1 MSCSLKRWQNKVA
14 VVTGASAGIGATI
27 AQTLVEEGLQ
37 VVGLARKSDKV
48 EEIAKKLSGATGK
61 LYAYKANIT
70 NEEEVLNA
78 FDWIVRNVGP
88 VSVLVNNAG
97 IGFAG
102 TLIDGETQF
111 WKQTLDTNVLALS
124 VCTREAIKQMRNNGI
139 DGQIIHIGSV
149 PIYINSIF
157 PSFNMWTPSKTAVS
171 SLTEMLRQELNQIG
185 SKIKVSVCFKHNVL
199 SNIISFFNFRL
210 LSLEL

>member
-1 MSCSLKRWQNKVA
+1 MSYSLRRWQNKVA
-14 VVTGASAGIGATI
+14 VVTGASAGIGAAI
-27 AQTLVEEGLQ
+27 AQKLVEEGLQ

-48 EEIAKKLSGATGK
+48 EDLAKKLLRETGK

-70 NEEEVLNA
+70 SEEEVLKA
-78 FDWIVRNVGP
+78 FDWIFKNVGP
-88 VSVLVNNAG
+88 VSILVNNAG

-102 TLIDGETQF
+102 TLLDGETQF

-124 VCTREAIKQMRNNGI
+124 VCTREAIKQMRSNGI

-157 PSFNMWTPSKTAVS
+157 PSFNMWTPSKTAVA

-185 SKIKVSVCFKHNVL
+185 SKIKVSVCFTHNYSSKLFIFCVL
-199 SNIISFFNFRL
+199 DY
-210 LSLEL
+210 